1 MKKILSLS
9 FTLALLTILPV
20 RGEGYYLTQHYP
32 EAVEAWKE
40 HLTYNPGSVATYF
53 NIANA
58 YAYILKDDE
67 QARDYYQQ
75 FLDKA
80 AEVENPTSQ
89 LNEMVI
95 TAQKMLQPPGK

>member
-1 MKKILSLS
+1 M
-9 FTLALLTILPV
+9 
-20 RGEGYYLTQHYP
+20 TQHYP

-40 HLTYNPGSVATYF
+40 HLTYNPTSVATYY

-75 FLDKA
+75 FIEKA
-80 AEVENPTSQ
+80 AEVENPTPQ
-89 LNEMVI
+89 LSEMVA
-95 TAQKMLQPPGK
+95 TAREMLQKQK